1 MGWLIALGILVLL
14 AITPVGVHARYNSDG
29 ILLRAIVGPVKITL
43 LPRKKKEKKRE
54 STEKPVKP
62 KKEKVPKQKKK
73 PDKPADNQEK
83 GGSVTDFLPLLQL
96 VFDFLGEFRR
106 KLRVNRLELKL
117 VLAGGDPC
125 NLAVNY
131 GKAWAAVGNLMPQL
145 ERFFVI
151 SKRDVEVEC
160 DFTAGQTLIIARL
173 DLTITIGRLLSMA
186 VRYGIRAV
194 REYLKII
201 NKRKGGAVQ

>member
-151 SKRDVEVEC
+151 RKRDVEVEC

>member
-1 MGWLIALGILVLL
+1 M
-14 AITPVGVHARYNSDG
+14 
-29 ILLRAIVGPVKITL
+29 
-43 LPRKKKEKKRE
+43 
-54 STEKPVKP
+54 P

-173 DLTITIGRLLSMA
+173 DLTITIGRLLRMA

-194 REYLKII
+194 REYMKII

>member
-151 SKRDVEVEC
+151 RKRDVEVEC

-186 VRYGIRAV
+186 VRYGMRAV

>member
-29 ILLRAIVGPVKITL
+29 ILLRAIVGPVKITQ